1 MRKIAKIL
9 VSFGE
14 KSNGLYEIMT
24 GLPTTSLHLLRKK
37 AGIIACLVSMCSM
50 VVAPVSLLAAAP
62 TYDAS
67 VISVDAPVRLLPGQT
82 ATVSVTVKNIGSA
95 TWSKTSANF
104 VSIYSYDNARRTE
117 VNSVLAS
124 PGWENAMRPARLP
137 VSSLAAGGVA
147 TFKFPLKA
155 PSKVGKYKSDFL
167 LVAEGLRRMGNGR
180 FTLNLEV
187 QPQGAVSTTPAPNPA
202 TLVSVPP
209 PTAAASDLPTGST
222 KWRAEVASLS
232 GNEWQINVEQNIF
245 VTVSMKNVGTEV
257 WKKDGGPYVSL
268 YAVEGNKERTSAFR
282 DKSWVG
288 SQAAKMLEKEVKPG
302 QNGTFKVELR
312 GPRAPGAYREEFM
325 LAAEDAAWISG
336 SRVVLPI
343 VVPLTGEF
351 IANAAPGQSAAEI
364 LSQTAAAR
372 GGTYTSTLLLR
383 SLQSI
388 SLVGTTRQEIT
399 VGFKNTGTAPWN
411 IRGLKVKGVT
421 PALTGNLGSVRDDS
435 WRDLST
441 PVQVMGVTNPGE
453 VGFLTFY
460 VKTPPKKGTYQASFQ
475 LYADNQAVEG
485 GVIDIPITVTAD
497 GYIEPEP
504 APKPVQTAP
513 APSVPGQ
520 SNPPN
525 NTPSLNPIPLSGDIS
540 SLPNEPMI
548 RAGIFATTDDK
559 MIVKARF
566 VPLEVRTGGPSGAVV
581 CTLALGQSTTITYV
595 RSSRIYTMAGDCF
608 GQSSTWYVVHAQD
621 GISPMEMSDF
631 SRPVGW
637 LPGANDNT
645 FRANL
650 ELRYA
655 SQVDQVWVINELP
668 IEYYLR
674 GIAETSDVSPMQYQR
689 TLLTAAR
696 TYAMYHVQRGTKHA
710 ARNFIIDA
718 TYDQVYRGY
727 GAEARSPTIV
737 AAVEATRGQIVTYE
751 GKLAITP
758 YFSRSDG
765 RTRDWTEVWGGAAV
779 PWLKSVPVPH
789 DIGKTLWGHGVGMS
803 ATGAL
808 QMDAKDKATYDQILK
823 HFYTGTELRRAYK

>member
-1 MRKIAKIL
+1 MDFSKD
-9 VSFGE
+9 
-14 KSNGLYEIMT
+14 MT
-24 GLPTTSLHLLRKK
+24 GFTHTLLATRYTRRMK
-37 AGIIACLVSMCSM
+37 AGALACLVSMCSM
-50 VVAPVSLLAAAP
+50 LISPVSLQAATPAYEASIIAVHAPARLA
-62 TYDAS
+62 
-67 VISVDAPVRLLPGQT
+67 PGQT
-82 ATVSVTVKNIGSA
+82 STVSVTVKNIGSA
-95 TWSKTSANF
+95 TWSKTSKNY

-137 VSSLAAGGVA
+137 VATLAPGGIT
-147 TFKFPLKA
+147 TFTFPLKA
-155 PSKVGKYKSDFL
+155 PSKVGTYKSDFL
-167 LVAEGLRRMGNGR
+167 LVAENLRRMGNGR
-180 FTLNLEV
+180 FTLNLDV
-187 QPQGAVSTTPAPNPA
+187 QTQGAVSTVSAPAP
-202 TLVSVPP
+202 TVP
-209 PTAAASDLPTGST
+209 ASDLPTGST
-222 KWRAEVASLS
+222 KWRAEVSSLS
-232 GNEWQINVEQNIF
+232 GSEWQINVEENIF
-245 VTVSMKNVGTEV
+245 VTVAMKNAGTET
-257 WKKDGGPYVSL
+257 WKKEGGPYVSL
-268 YAVEGNKERTSAFR
+268 YAVQGEKERVSAFR
-282 DKSWVG
+282 DKSWNG
-288 SQAAKMLEKEVKPG
+288 SQAARMIEKEVKPG
-302 QNGTFKVELR
+302 QIGRFKVELR

-336 SRVVLPI
+336 SRIILPI

-351 IANAAPGQSAAEI
+351 ISQAAPGQSAAEI
-364 LSQTAAAR
+364 LSQTSSAR
-372 GGTYTSTLLLR
+372 GGTYATTLLLR

-388 SLVGTTRQEIT
+388 SLAGTTRQEVT

-411 IRGLKVKGVT
+411 IRGLKVRGVT
-421 PALTGNLGSVRDDS
+421 PALTGKLSSVRDDS

-475 LYADNQAVEG
+475 LYADNQPVDG

-513 APSVPGQ
+513 
-520 SNPPN
+520 
-525 NTPSLNPIPLSGDIS
+525 TPSTPSQPAPNAIPALNPIPLSGDIS
-540 SLPNEPMI
+540 SLPNEPII

-559 MIVKARF
+559 MVVKARF
-566 VPLEVRTGGPSGAVV
+566 SPLEVRSGGSSGAVV
-581 CTLALGQSTTITYV
+581 CTLAVGQYV
-595 RSSRIYTMAGDCF
+595 TVKYDRGSRLYSMTGDCA
-608 GQSSTWYVVHAQD
+608 GQSSAWYVVHAQD

-655 SQVDQVWVINELP
+655 PQVDQVWVINELP

-674 GIAETSDVSPMQYQR
+674 GIAETSNVSPMQYQR

-710 ARNFIIDA
+710 ARNFTVDA

-737 AAVEATRGQIVTYE
+737 AAVEATRGQIVTYD

-779 PWLKSVPVPH
+779 PWLKSVQVPH

-808 QMDAKDKATYDQILK
+808 QMDAKDGATYDQILR

>member
-1 MRKIAKIL
+1 M
-9 VSFGE
+9 SGF
-14 KSNGLYEIMT
+14 SMT
-24 GLPTTSLHLLRKK
+24 RTV
-37 AGIIACLVSMCSM
+37 ACLVLVCSLILSPIS
-50 VVAPVSLLAAAP
+50 VQAATP

-67 VISVDAPVRLLPGQT
+67 VIAVDAPVRLAPGQT
-82 ATVSVTVKNIGSA
+82 ATVLVTIKNIGTA
-95 TWSKTSANF
+95 TWSKTSKNF
-104 VSIYSYDNARRTE
+104 VSIYSYDNVRRTE

-137 VSSLAAGGVA
+137 VATLAAGGVA
-147 TFKFPLKA
+147 VFSFPLKA
-155 PSKVGKYKSDFL
+155 PAKMGKYKSDFL

-180 FTLNLEV
+180 FTLNLDV
-187 QPQGAVSTTPAPNPA
+187 QAQGSVSVTPAPALLASAPA
-202 TLVSVPP
+202 
-209 PTAAASDLPTGST
+209 PTSASADLSTGST
-222 KWRAEVASLS
+222 KWRAELSSLS
-232 GNEWQINVEQNIF
+232 GSEWQINVDQNIF
-245 VTVSMKNVGTEV
+245 VAAALKNVGTEI
-257 WKKDGGPYVSL
+257 WKKDGGPYVSV
-268 YAVEGNKERTSAFR
+268 YAVEGNKERNSAFR
-282 DKSWVG
+282 DNSWTG
-288 SQAAKMLEKEVKPG
+288 SQAARMIENEVKPG
-302 QNGTFKVELR
+302 QIGHFKIELR
-312 GPRAPGAYREEFM
+312 GPRAPGSYREEMM

-336 SRVVLPI
+336 SRFVLPV

-351 IANAAPGQSAAEI
+351 IATAAPGQSAAQI
-364 LSQTAAAR
+364 LSQTSAVR
-372 GGTYTSTLLLR
+372 GGTYVTTLLLR

-388 SLVGTTRQEIT
+388 SLSGTTRQEMT

-421 PALTGNLGSVRDDS
+421 PALTGTLSSVRDDS

-460 VKTPPKKGTYQASFQ
+460 VKTPPKKGSYRASFQ
-475 LYADNQAVEG
+475 LYADNQPVSG
-485 GVIDIPITVTAD
+485 GEIDIPITVTSD
-497 GYIEPEP
+497 GYIEPIPVP
-504 APKPVQTAP
+504 APAQATQA
-513 APSVPGQ
+513 PGQ
-520 SNPPN
+520 TTPIVN
-525 NTPSLNPIPLSGDIS
+525 NTPSFIAVPLTGDIS
-540 SLPNEPMI
+540 SLPAEPMI
-548 RAGIFATTDDK
+548 RAGIFATTNDQ

-566 VPLEVRTGGPSGAVV
+566 GPLEVRSGGPSGAVA
-581 CTLALGQSTTITYV
+581 CTLALGQSVTVTYV
-595 RSSRIYTMAGDCF
+595 RSSSMYTMSGDCM
-608 GQSSTWYVVHAQD
+608 GQSGTWYVVHSVD

-674 GIAETSDVSPMQYQR
+674 GIAETSNVSPMQYQR

-737 AAVEATRGQIVTYE
+737 AAVEATRGQIVTYQ
-751 GKLAITP
+751 GKLALTP

-765 RTRDWTEVWGGAAV
+765 RTRSWGEVWYGQSNY
-779 PWLKSVPVPH
+779 PWLVSVPVP
-789 DIGKTLWGHGVGMS
+789 DDVGKTLWGHGVGMS

-808 QMDAKDKATYDQILK
+808 QMDAKWGKTYDQILA
-823 HFYTGTELRRAYK
+823 HFYTGTELRRIYK

>member
-1 MRKIAKIL
+1 
-9 VSFGE
+9 
-14 KSNGLYEIMT
+14 MT
-24 GLPTTSLHLLRKK
+24 GLTTTFLPQLRKK
-37 AGIIACLVSMCSM
+37 AGTLACLVLTCSLLLQSFP
-50 VVAPVSLLAAAP
+50 VVAATAA
-62 TYDAS
+62 YEAS
-67 VISVDAPVRLLPGQT
+67 VISVDAPVRLAPGQT
-82 ATVSVTVKNIGSA
+82 ATVSVTVKNIGSSA
-95 TWSKTSANF
+95 WSNSGKNF

-124 PGWENAMRPARLP
+124 PGWETPMRPARLP
-137 VSSLAAGGVA
+137 VAKVVPGGTV

-155 PSKVGKYKSDFL
+155 PAKIGKYKSDFL

-180 FTLNLEV
+180 FTLNLDV
-187 QPQGAVSTTPAPNPA
+187 QTSGAVPVSSASPA
-202 TLVSVPP
+202 TLVSAPA
-209 PTAAASDLPTGST
+209 PTTVGELSAGST
-222 KWRAEVASLS
+222 KWRAEVAGLS
-232 GNEWQINVEQNIF
+232 GAEWQINVDQNIF
-245 VTVSMKNVGTEV
+245 VTLSMKNVGTET
-257 WKKDGGPYVSL
+257 WKKEGGPYVSL
-268 YAVEGNKERTSAFR
+268 YAVTDNKERVSAFR
-282 DKSWVG
+282 DQSWNG
-288 SQAAKMLEKEVKPG
+288 SQAARLIESEVKPG
-302 QNGTFKVELR
+302 KIGTFKLELR
-312 GPRAPGAYREEFM
+312 GPKAPGAYREEFM
-325 LAAEDAAWISG
+325 LAAEDTAWISG
-336 SRVVLPI
+336 SRVALPI
-343 VVPLTGEF
+343 NVPLTSEF
-351 IANAAPGQSAAEI
+351 IATAPPGQSVAEI
-364 LSQTAAAR
+364 LGQTASVR
-372 GGTYTSTLLLR
+372 GGTYAANLMLR
-383 SLQSI
+383 SLQSV

-421 PALTGNLGSVRDDS
+421 PALTGKLGSVRDDS
-435 WRDLST
+435 WRDIST

-453 VGFLTFY
+453 IGFLTFHI
-460 VKTPPKKGTYQASFQ
+460 KTPPKKGNYQASFQ
-475 LYADNQAVEG
+475 LYADNQPVDG

-497 GYIEPEP
+497 GVIEPEP
-504 APKPVQTAP
+504 APKPVQTTP
-513 APSVPGQ
+513 TP
-520 SNPPN
+520 
-525 NTPSLNPIPLSGDIS
+525 TPSTPSTPSAPVPALNPIPLNGDVS

-559 MIVKARF
+559 MVVKARF
-566 VPLEVRTGGPSGAVV
+566 SPLEVRQGGSGGAVV
-581 CTLALGQSTTITYV
+581 CNLTVGQSVTVNYV
-595 RSSRIYTMAGDCF
+595 RSSRMYTLSGDCMA
-608 GQSSTWYVVHAQD
+608 QSSSWYVVHAAD

-655 SQVDQVWVINELP
+655 AQVDQVWVINELP

-674 GIAETSDVSPMQYQR
+674 GIAETSDVSPAQYQR
-689 TLLTAAR
+689 ALLTAAR

-710 ARNFIIDA
+710 ARHFTVDA

-737 AAVEATRGQIVTYE
+737 AAVEATRGQIVTYD

-765 RTRDWTEVWGGAAV
+765 RTRDWTEVWGGGAV

-789 DIGKTLWGHGVGMS
+789 DVGKTLWGHGVGMS

-823 HFYTGTELRRAYK
+823 HFYQGTELRKAYK

>member
-1 MRKIAKIL
+1 
-9 VSFGE
+9 
-14 KSNGLYEIMT
+14 MT
-24 GLPTTSLHLLRKK
+24 GLPTTSLHIWRKK

-50 VVAPVSLLAAAP
+50 LASPISLRAATPAYEASIIAVHAPARLA
-62 TYDAS
+62 
-67 VISVDAPVRLLPGQT
+67 PGQT
-82 ATVSVTVKNIGSA
+82 STVSVTVKNIGSA
-95 TWSKTSANF
+95 TWSKTGKNY

-137 VSSLAAGGVA
+137 VETLAPGGVT
-147 TFKFPLKA
+147 TFTFPLKA

-167 LVAEGLRRMGNGR
+167 LVAENLRRMGNGR

-187 QPQGAVSTTPAPNPA
+187 QTQGAVSITSAPAP
-202 TLVSVPP
+202 TVSV
-209 PTAAASDLPTGST
+209 SDLPAGST
-222 KWRAEVASLS
+222 KWRAEVSSLS
-232 GNEWQINVEQNIF
+232 GSEWQINVEENIF
-245 VTVSMKNVGTEV
+245 VTVAMKNAGTET
-257 WKKDGGPYVSL
+257 WKKDKGPYVSL
-268 YAVEGNKERTSAFR
+268 YAVQGEKERVSAFR
-282 DKSWVG
+282 DKSWNG
-288 SQAAKMLEKEVKPG
+288 SQAARMIENEVKPG
-302 QNGTFKVELR
+302 QIGRFKVELR

-325 LAAEDAAWISG
+325 LAAEDTAWISG
-336 SRVVLPI
+336 SRVILPI

-351 IANAAPGQSAAEI
+351 ISQAAPGQSAAEI
-364 LSQTAAAR
+364 LSQTSAAR
-372 GGTYTSTLLLR
+372 GGTYASTLLLR

-388 SLVGTTRQEIT
+388 TLAGTTRQEVT

-411 IRGLKVKGVT
+411 IRGLKVRGVT
-421 PALTGNLGSVRDDS
+421 PALTGKLSSVRDDS
-435 WRDLST
+435 WRDIST

-475 LYADNQAVEG
+475 LYADNQPVDG

-513 APSVPGQ
+513 
-520 SNPPN
+520 
-525 NTPSLNPIPLSGDIS
+525 TPSTPSQPVPNAIPALNPIPLSGDIS
-540 SLPNEPMI
+540 SLPNEPII

-559 MIVKARF
+559 MVVKARF
-566 VPLEVRTGGPSGAVV
+566 SPLEVRSGGASGAVV
-581 CTLALGQSTTITYV
+581 CTLAVGQYV
-595 RSSRIYTMAGDCF
+595 TVKYDRGSRLYSMTGDCA
-608 GQSSTWYVVHAQD
+608 GQSSAWYVVHAQD

-655 SQVDQVWVINELP
+655 PQVDQVWVINELP

-674 GIAETSDVSPMQYQR
+674 GIAETSNVSPMQYQR

-710 ARNFIIDA
+710 ARNFIVDA

-737 AAVEATRGQIVTYE
+737 AAVEATRGQIVTYD

-779 PWLKSVPVPH
+779 PWLKSVSVPH

-808 QMDAKDKATYDQILK
+808 QMDAKDGKTYDQILS